1 MYKYFDATF
10 FVGNRERLRA
20 LCTEDAP
27 IVIPANGQMQKS
39 ADTAFPFRQDSNFW
53 YLTGVNEPS
62 AVLVIDHKE
71 TYLIMPEMS
80 DYQTFFDGQA
90 SKTEL
95 SSISGITEIHDEK
108 TGWQKLARLIK
119 KAGQVYSLTPPPDFL
134 DIYGIY
140 TNPTRKHVVERMQ
153 AILPELM
160 VLEARQHLAGLRMVK
175 QPNELKALQAA
186 IDLTIDG
193 LLEVRKG
200 SYKNEQEIA
209 TALSVYFLQHGH
221 VKHGYGPLVAAGKN
235 TCILHYENGAS
246 VIAPHD
252 LVLLDVGAE
261 IEGYTADI
269 TRVVALGPPTKRQK
283 EVHAAVCAVH
293 DYAISLVRPGVSI
306 RENEK
311 EVEAEMGRQLVK
323 LGLIKKAERE
333 AIRHYFPHATSHFLG
348 IDAHDLGDYD
358 VPLAPGMVITVEP
371 GIYIPEEGIGIR
383 IEDDVLVTQN
393 GCEVLSKRLP
403 RDL

>member
-10 FVGNRERLRA
+10 FAGNRERLRA

-27 IVIPANGQMQKS
+27 IVIAANGQMQKS
-39 ADTAFPFRQDSNFW
+39 ADMAFSFRQDSNFW
-53 YLTGVNEPS
+53 YLTGINEPS

-71 TYLIMPEMS
+71 AYLIMPEMS
-80 DYQTFFDGQA
+80 DYQSFFDGQA
-90 SKTEL
+90 SSGELTE
-95 SSISGITEIHDEK
+95 ISCITEIYDEK
-108 TGWQKLARLIK
+108 TGWQKLAKRIK
-119 KAGQVYSLTPPPDFL
+119 KTGQVYSLTPPPDFL

-140 TNPTRKHVVERMQ
+140 TNPTRKHVVEKMQ
-153 AILPELM
+153 AILPELT
-160 VLEARQHLAGLRMVK
+160 VHEARQHLAELRMVK

-235 TCILHYENGAS
+235 ACMLHYENGKAA
-246 VIAPHD
+246 IKPHD

-269 TRVVALGPPTKRQK
+269 TRVVAFNPPTKRQK
-283 EVHAAVCAVH
+283 EVYEAVCAVH
-293 DYAISLVRPGVSI
+293 DFAMNLVRPGVSI

-311 EVEAEMGRQLVK
+311 EVEAEMGRQLIK
-323 LGLIKKAERE
+323 LGLIKKANRDS
-333 AIRHYFPHATSHFLG
+333 IRKYYPHATSHFLG
-348 IDAHDLGDYD
+348 LDAHDLGDYD
-358 VPLAPGMVITVEP
+358 TPLKPNMVLTVEP

-383 IEDDVLVTQN
+383 IEDDVLVTED
-393 GCEVLSKRLP
+393 GCEILSKRLP